1 MRNNIL
7 SCKAPAN
14 EGFSDIEGIF
24 VEINPRKSKWL
35 LLATFQRKIILSYYI
50 KPLMPTQD
58 LNTTNTNERLMELLD
73 DQGMSNL
80 IHCSACFTSKINPS
94 AIDLIIMNKP
104 KCFQHVSGVSTG
116 LPDFHKAVLRSM
128 TITLSIAV
136 PECIINIHHQS
147 NAKYRTQTQKGS
159 QERKKLS

>member
-1 MRNNIL
+1 
-7 SCKAPAN
+7 
-14 EGFSDIEGIF
+14 
-24 VEINPRKSKWL
+24 
-35 LLATFQRKIILSYYI
+35 
-50 KPLMPTQD
+50 MPTQD
-58 LNTTNTNERLMELLD
+58 LNTTNTNERLMEFLD
-73 DQGMSNL
+73 DQGMANL

-104 KCFQHVSGVSTG
+104 KCFQHVIGVSTG

-159 QERKKLS
+159 QERKKLL